1 MTKILLIIGLFVSLS
16 LLPAFCFS
24 ESDLNAFELKQY
36 GKTYSS
42 DNLSTRLNRLE
53 NDLLGMSQ
61 TGDFESRMAQLS
73 RVASPN
79 INPNNI
85 VYPKTSYNYNSYN
98 YASTP
103 KRSAIQKFLDNV
115 SEAISPNGVVTG
127 YTPGFYP
134 SEFYGNQNRYYNPQ
148 PYCPYHNTF
157 HNNYNN
163 GFYNGF
169 NNRFNNGFNNNFNN
183 GFGGNFP
190 PINNRIVHGRGF
202 HNHYYHNN
210 PYNNYY
216 NRYNPYGNPY
226 YRNYNRFYYPENIV
240 TKSAVHIM
248 KD

>member
-1 MTKILLIIGLFVSLS
+1 MTKILFIIGLFVSFS
-16 LLPAFCFS
+16 LLPAYSFS
-24 ESDLNAFELKQY
+24 ESDLNSFELKQY

-42 DNLSTRLNRLE
+42 ENLSTRLNRLE
-53 NDLLGMSQ
+53 NDFLGMSQ
-61 TGDFESRMAQLS
+61 TGDFDSRMAQLS
-73 RVASPN
+73 RVVSPN

-85 VYPKTSYNYNSYN
+85 VYPKNSYSYNYSSTYG
-98 YASTP
+98 ATP

-163 GFYNGF
+163 GF
-169 NNRFNNGFNNNFNN
+169 NNGFST
-183 GFGGNFP
+183 NFP
-190 PINNRIVHGRGF
+190 PINNRILQGRGF
-202 HNHYYHNN
+202 NPHNHYYHNNFN

-226 YRNYNRFYYPENIV
+226 YRNYNRFYSPENIV

-248 KD
+248 KDWFV